1 MGPRLWMWSPTA
13 PWRGPG
19 CPPKNGN
26 VSSMSQSHSRE
37 PSGVAT
43 PSRQKLAAITWSHDF
58 TRAVLSRTGFSPVK
72 RGQCQPVKSDER
84 SVRDSVDEG
93 LRRGQK
99 GPLCPKSVPFAL
111 FAEKAII
118 CGKVSF
124 VQVIGEKNPRTLEPC
139 GFQES
144 GEIFSNSWC
153 GRRDSN
159 SYSLRRWN
167 LNLVPELGQFA
178 KPFRYKGLARI
189 LHRWDTLCNAKFVS
203 QVSPC
208 VPVCPAPFWVG
219 PRSPLRAYSARA
231 TNQKMCPN

>member
-1 MGPRLWMWSPTA
+1 MSLRVISEGIAKESNCGSATLDVVSHSALARPRM
-13 PWRGPG
+13 
-19 CPPKNGN
+19 PPKNGN

-124 VQVIGEKNPRTLEPC
+124 VQVIGEKIPEPLSRVAFRNP
-139 GFQES
+139 
-144 GEIFSNSWC
+144 
-153 GRRDSN
+153 GR
-159 SYSLRRWN
+159 
-167 LNLVPELGQFA
+167 F
-178 KPFRYKGLARI
+178 F
-189 LHRWDTLCNAKFVS
+189 
-203 QVSPC
+203 
-208 VPVCPAPFWVG
+208 
-219 PRSPLRAYSARA
+219 
-231 TNQKMCPN
+231 

>member
-19 CPPKNGN
+19 WPSLSGN
-26 VSSMSQSHSRE
+26 VSSMSQSHLRE

-43 PSRQKLAAITWSHDF
+43 PSRQKLAAIMWSHDF
-58 TRAVLSRTGFSPVK
+58 TRAALSRTGFSPVK

-111 FAEKAII
+111 FAEKAIV
-118 CGKVSF
+118 CEKVSF

-139 GFQES
+139 GFQEF

-167 LNLVPELGQFA
+167 LN
-178 KPFRYKGLARI
+178 
-189 LHRWDTLCNAKFVS
+189 
-203 QVSPC
+203 
-208 VPVCPAPFWVG
+208 PVCLPIS
-219 PRSPLRAYSARA
+219 PRPRNA
-231 TNQKMCPN
+231 

>member
-1 MGPRLWMWSPTA
+1 MSLRVISEGIAKESNCGSATLDVVSHSALARPRM
-13 PWRGPG
+13 
-19 CPPKNGN
+19 PPKNGN

-167 LNLVPELGQFA
+167 LN
-178 KPFRYKGLARI
+178 
-189 LHRWDTLCNAKFVS
+189 
-203 QVSPC
+203 
-208 VPVCPAPFWVG
+208 PVCLPIS
-219 PRSPLRAYSARA
+219 PRPRNA
-231 TNQKMCPN
+231 